1 MKAKNKKTLK
11 TAKSK
16 KVRKRIPAR
25 GKTVTALQG
34 DKNGFKVIV
43 DNAGDG
49 IVINTAPDGK
59 IVYVNKRAAEITGY
73 SIEELLKTTIKDH
86 ASPDRFTAD
95 MEIYTQTLKGI
106 DHPGQFE
113 TAIVHKNGRVIPLE
127 MTATLVD
134 WRGQKAVAV
143 IVRDITERKLAENII
158 GMERDKIQKYL
169 DIAGG
174 IFITIDRQQKVSSI
188 NKKGCQILGYD
199 NEDDII
205 GKNWFETFIPER
217 ISEQLIEVFERLMQ
231 GEIDIAEY
239 FENPVLTI
247 DGRERIILWHNTVLK
262 DEKGNI
268 YATLSSGNDITEL
281 RQTIDELNRYQENLE
296 EVVRNRTHELTNAN
310 TRLEQE
316 IAERRNVDLELK
328 KLLTVIEHS
337 INLIFITDANGTIEY
352 VNPMFEQ
359 VTGYSKKEI
368 IGKNPRIF
376 ASGDTLKVQ
385 YEELWNIILAGKI
398 WSGLFKNKKKNGE
411 YYWVKAIISPVM
423 DEEGNIIH
431 FLGVQEDITEK
442 RVSKERLQYLTH
454 YDGTTGLINRA
465 RLIELLDEWISN
477 SQSGDESGV
486 LILIDLDQFKFISDT
501 FGYGMGDEFLR
512 RVARLLQTNLRY
524 LDAKYIKKSTMESVL
539 CRLSGDEFA
548 IFLPAAGRAEGMIVA
563 EQARKAIEDFY
574 QPDVSC
580 HLTASIGIAVYP
592 DHAKTTSD
600 LLTKADISM
609 FRAKELGRNRCHIY
623 NSDERYL
630 EHMHSRLKWKEN
642 ILHAIKENRF
652 EAWFQPILDLS
663 DDSVHHYEVLARMRD
678 NDGRIIMP
686 GPFIDIAERFGL
698 LGAIGRVIIEKAL
711 IDLSDL
717 VHKGSD
723 LTFCLNISGRELG
736 DDEFLYFLQ
745 SKIHEL
751 GVPPNRLIFEITETS
766 SINDMDAAIKFL
778 KALKLLGCHMAL
790 DDFGIGFTSFLYLK
804 ELHIDY
810 VKIAGPFIKNINK
823 NLNDQLFVKAIADVA
838 RGMNIKTIAEFA
850 EDDET
855 IKLLKEYGIDYAQ
868 GYIIGKPCPTLD
880 YKSCSGVLAT

>member
-16 KVRKRIPAR
+16 KVRKRIRAR
-25 GKTVTALQG
+25 VKTVTAFQG

-59 IVYVNKRAAEITGY
+59 IVYASKRAAEIAGY

-106 DHPGQFE
+106 NHPEQFE
-113 TAIVHKNGRVIPLE
+113 TAIVHKDGRVIPVE

-143 IVRDITERKLAENII
+143 IVRDIT
-158 GMERDKIQKYL
+158 
-169 DIAGG
+169 
-174 IFITIDRQQKVSSI
+174 
-188 NKKGCQILGYD
+188 
-199 NEDDII
+199 
-205 GKNWFETFIPER
+205 
-217 ISEQLIEVFERLMQ
+217 
-231 GEIDIAEY
+231 EY

-296 EVVRNRTHELTNAN
+296 DVVRNRTHELTNAN

-328 KLLTVIEHS
+328 KLLAVIEHS

-385 YEELWNIILAGKI
+385 YEEFWNRVVAGRI
-398 WSGLFKNKKKNGE
+398 WNGLFKNKTKDGE

-423 DEEGNIIH
+423 DEEGKLIH
-431 FLGVQEDITEK
+431 FLAVQEDITEK

-465 RLIELLDEWISN
+465 RLIALLDEWISN

-548 IFLPAAGRAEGMIVA
+548 IFLPAAGRAEGMLVA
-563 EQARKAIEDFY
+563 GQARKSIEDFY
-574 QPDVSC
+574 QPDVAC
-580 HLTASIGIAVYP
+580 HLNASIGIALCP

-600 LLTKADISM
+600 LLTKADVSM
-609 FRAKELGRNRCHIY
+609 FRAKELGRNRCHI
-623 NSDERYL
+623 
-630 EHMHSRLKWKEN
+630 
-642 ILHAIKENRF
+642 
-652 EAWFQPILDLS
+652 
-663 DDSVHHYEVLARMRD
+663 
-678 NDGRIIMP
+678 
-686 GPFIDIAERFGL
+686 
-698 LGAIGRVIIEKAL
+698 
-711 IDLSDL
+711 
-717 VHKGSD
+717 
-723 LTFCLNISGRELG
+723 
-736 DDEFLYFLQ
+736 
-745 SKIHEL
+745 
-751 GVPPNRLIFEITETS
+751 
-766 SINDMDAAIKFL
+766 
-778 KALKLLGCHMAL
+778 
-790 DDFGIGFTSFLYLK
+790 
-804 ELHIDY
+804 
-810 VKIAGPFIKNINK
+810 
-823 NLNDQLFVKAIADVA
+823 
-838 RGMNIKTIAEFA
+838 
-850 EDDET
+850 
-855 IKLLKEYGIDYAQ
+855 
-868 GYIIGKPCPTLD
+868 
-880 YKSCSGVLAT
+880 